1 MLERINP
8 YTPHIIT
15 GIGIVFYYLGVPYG
29 GLICYAGFLLT
40 GIYYLLIEIRAK
52 SIAPKYFRIVLIV
65 IPALIILLVAQWFIM
80 GDNTFMMIVLLIIMY
95 SFIKVKVDKK
105 YHERERT

>member
-8 YTPHIIT
+8 YAPHIVT
-15 GIGIVFYYLGVPYG
+15 GIGIALYYLGVPYG
-29 GLICYAGFLLT
+29 GLICYIGFILT
-40 GIYYLLIEIRAK
+40 GIYYLLIELKTK
-52 SIAPKYFRIVLIV
+52 SSAPRYFRLVLIT
-65 IPALIILLVAQWFIM
+65 IPTLIILLVGQWFVW